1 VQPVASEATSH
12 ASKPSLPNP
21 ARAAPS
27 SERTQDSPFASL
39 LDDGTPASGE
49 QPAQSPP
56 VSGDKPARTAQPD
69 SAQAAAQGAIAALT
83 GGNVAQPDDD
93 TISFASIAAVL
104 VAAVGA
110 DQPAS
115 ADKVSVD
122 VKTIELAVA
131 DADAKPG
138 GDGEPTDS
146 LTPADPAAIAASD
159 PSLTNILPTV
169 APALGTIAP
178 AAPAAIVQAAC
189 DGVAPAAPA
198 QATPSGVLQ
207 TLQAVSAVIPQAAP
221 AAKPPATAAN
231 AAPKAKP
238 ADLASPQADSSEPAD
253 ELNPPAK
260 TSFALPGDGK
270 PQPAAGEAGK
280 PAASTAHDEVAANP
294 QHTAAA
300 ETPLAPATDGPA
312 AMPKVAADA
321 VQQVSLPPPR
331 DVAPAPV
338 YAAAPAPPA
347 APAAAVPLAGIAIEI
362 AGKAL
367 AGKNR
372 FEIRLDPP
380 ELGRIEVRLDVD
392 RNGHVATS
400 LIADRSDTLDLLRR
414 DSSGLERA
422 LQDAGLKTSDNGLQF
437 SLRDQTLGRDQGSA
451 PTPGAAQLVVSDDDL
466 AAIDANP
473 RAYGRRAG
481 LGGGI
486 DIRV

>member
-1 VQPVASEATSH
+1 
-12 ASKPSLPNP
+12 
-21 ARAAPS
+21 
-27 SERTQDSPFASL
+27 
-39 LDDGTPASGE
+39 
-49 QPAQSPP
+49 
-56 VSGDKPARTAQPD
+56 
-69 SAQAAAQGAIAALT
+69 
-83 GGNVAQPDDD
+83 
-93 TISFASIAAVL
+93 
-104 VAAVGA
+104 
-110 DQPAS
+110 
-115 ADKVSVD
+115 
-122 VKTIELAVA
+122 
-131 DADAKPG
+131 
-138 GDGEPTDS
+138 
-146 LTPADPAAIAASD
+146 
-159 PSLTNILPTV
+159 
-169 APALGTIAP
+169 
-178 AAPAAIVQAAC
+178 VQAAS

-207 TLQAVSAVIPQAAP
+207 TLQAVSTVIPQAAP

-270 PQPAAGEAGK
+270 LQPEAKPPATAANVAPKAKPADLAGPQADSSEPADELNPPAKTSFALPGDGKPQPAAGEAGK
-280 PAASTAHDEVAANP
+280 PAASTAHDEVAANS
-294 QHTAAA
+294 QHTTAT

-437 SLRDQTLGRDQGSA
+437 SLRDQTLGRDQGRA